1 MFQNVIESGFS
12 MEYVALV
19 LSLTFTVVV
28 LGILL
33 NPDFW
38 QGYRNSKFI
47 DSLYDDELDETDT
60 KEIINE

>member
-1 MFQNVIESGFS
+1 

-47 DSLYDDELDETDT
+47 DSLYGDELDETDT